1 MGVDAAIQRDVDNTM
16 VALLVRLSGPDPP
29 LTPLTYQSLVL
40 SGRVTFWFSLFCCR
54 CFFRYDTPC
63 VEV

>member
-40 SGRVTFWFSLFCCR
+40 SGRGTF
-54 CFFRYDTPC
+54 CFPSSVVDAFLNDTIPF
-63 VEV
+63 V